1 MTPRQKDIDLGSIWL
16 FSALSASQ
24 LRTLRR
30 TVDEITVPAGKVLCE
45 EGSVGREFFFIVD
58 GTAAV
63 KRNGRRVATLGP
75 GGYFG
80 ELSLLD
86 RRPRSA
92 TVISDSEM
100 TLLVL
105 EQRRFNGLLDAIP
118 ALAHKMLVAMSE
130 RLREADAKAFN

>member
-1 MTPRQKDIDLGSIWL
+1 MTPRQKDIDLGDIWL

-30 TVDEITVPAGKVLCE
+30 TVDEIDVPPGKVLCE
-45 EGSVGREFFFIVD
+45 EGTVGREFFFIVT
-58 GTAAV
+58 GKASV
-63 KRNGRRVATLGP
+63 RRNGRKIATIGP

-92 TVISDSEM
+92 TVISDTDM

-105 EQRRFNGLLDAIP
+105 EQRRFNGLLDAMP
-118 ALAHKMLVAMSE
+118 ALAHKLLVAMSE
-130 RLREADAKAFN
+130 RLREADAKAFH

>member
-24 LRTLRR
+24 IRTLRR
-30 TVDEITVPAGKVLCE
+30 TVDE
-45 EGSVGREFFFIVD
+45 VD
-58 GTAAV
+58 GAASV
-63 KRNGRRVATLGP
+63 KRNGRKAATLGP

-92 TVISDSEM
+92 TVVSETEM

-105 EQRRFNGLLDAIP
+105 EQRRFNGLLEAMP
-118 ALAHKMLVAMSE
+118 ALAHKLLVAMSE
-130 RLREADAKAFN
+130 RLREADTRAFN

>member
-1 MTPRQKDIDLGSIWL
+1 MTPRPKDIDLGSIWL

-30 TVDEITVPAGKVLCE
+30 TVDEITVPSGKVLCE
-45 EGSVGREFFFIVD
+45 EGSVGREFFFIVE
-58 GTAAV
+58 GSASV
-63 KRNGRRVATLGP
+63 RRNGRKAATLGP

-92 TVISDSEM
+92 TVISDTDM

-105 EQRRFNGLLDAIP
+105 EQRRFNGLLDAMP
-118 ALAHKMLVAMSE
+118 ALAHKLLVAMSE